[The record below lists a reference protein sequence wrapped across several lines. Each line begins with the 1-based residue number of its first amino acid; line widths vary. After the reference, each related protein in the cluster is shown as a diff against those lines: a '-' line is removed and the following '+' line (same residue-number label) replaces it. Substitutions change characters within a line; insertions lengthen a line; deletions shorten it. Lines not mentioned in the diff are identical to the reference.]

1 LHDAPLSALSLPPA
15 SHGLAFAVTPSIVSD
30 RAGLDELC
38 ARVRDAARVALDTEF
53 HAERTYSARLMVV
66 QLAFDDGAVIVDALA
81 LTDLRPLVLALTQ
94 TTVVGHALS
103 ADLKIF
109 ADRYGLVPSRVFDT
123 QVAASFLGY
132 GMQISLADLVR
143 SVCGVR
149 LAKSQTVSDWS
160 ARPFSERQ
168 IEYLVDDV
176 VHLLP
181 VYDALLPRLER
192 KGRYEWVFEECAEL
206 GDIERYRMDERRA
219 YLRIPGAMRMSRREL
234 GILNELVKLRDA
246 VARDR
251 DLPVRYVL
259 PDDVV
264 AGLAATKPAKT
275 DDFAQLRRFDGG
287 MKRQLGAAILE
298 AVARGQALSEDELP
312 QRPVR
317 NAAPARDALVSL
329 LGAAIAEIAREA
341 ELPSSLLVPRAALER
356 LAREIPPDRE
366 SFERVLALQPW
377 RLSLVAEP
385 LWRMLRGEAVLKIE
399 GYATGD
405 PKVRLV
411 DEPPSQQL

>member
-1 LHDAPLSALSLPPA
+1 M
-15 SHGLAFAVTPSIVSD
+15 TPSIVAD
-30 RAGLDELC
+30 RAALDQLC
-38 ARVRDAARVALDTEF
+38 VRVREAARVALDTEF

-81 LTDLRPLVLALTQ
+81 LTDLRELVLALTQ

-109 ADRYGLVPSRVFDT
+109 ADRYGLVPPRVFDT
-123 QVAASFLGY
+123 QIAASFLGY

-149 LAKSQTVSDWS
+149 LSKSQTVSDWS

-259 PDDVV
+259 PEDVV
-264 AGLAATKPAKT
+264 AGLATTKPAKT
-275 DDFAQLRRFDGG
+275 EDFAQLRRFDSG

-317 NAAPARDALVSL
+317 SAAPARDAIVSL

-385 LWRMLRGEAVLKIE
+385 LWRMLRGEAGLKIE
-399 GYATGD
+399 GYDTGD

>member
-1 LHDAPLSALSLPPA
+1 M
-15 SHGLAFAVTPSIVSD
+15 TPSIVAD
-30 RAGLDELC
+30 RAALDQLC
-38 ARVRDAARVALDTEF
+38 VRVRDAARVALDTEF

-66 QLAFDDGAVIVDALA
+66 QLAFDDGDVIVDALA

-123 QVAASFLGY
+123 QIAASFLGY

-181 VYDALLPRLER
+181 VYDALLPRLEG

-206 GDIERYRMDERRA
+206 GDIERYHMDERRA

-275 DDFAQLRRFDGG
+275 DDFAQLRRFDAG

-385 LWRMLRGEAVLKIE
+385 LWRMLRGEAMLKIE
-399 GYATGD
+399 GYDTGD